1 MSWKA
6 LVVAMIVVGA
16 SPTPTFAQGNPTG
29 AIRGEVRDP
38 DGLPLPG
45 VSVTAA
51 SSALQ
56 GRRDAVSSSN
66 GDFIIPFLPPGDY
79 TVTFELGGFRSE
91 TRTIGV
97 AIAEAQPI

>member
-16 SPTPTFAQGNPTG
+16 GPAPAFAQGSPTG

-45 VSVTAA
+45 VTVTAG

-56 GRRDAVSSSN
+56 GKRDAVTSSN
-66 GDFIIPFLPPGDY
+66 GDFITPSAS
-79 TVTFELGGFRSE
+79 R
-91 TRTIGV
+91 
-97 AIAEAQPI
+97 